1 MFLVNSRQPHFT
13 ATLLSSRREVY
24 HHKGHAFSRS
34 YGIILQSSLTTINS
48 SALGY
53 SPYPPV
59 SVWGTDAKYSPRET
73 FLGSM
78 GSTSN
83 DASEDLSPHHT
94 SVLRSPVFILGDPP
108 TCFDRDVQNPA
119 GVYTLLRPSSL
130 QQIQGGTGILTC
142 FPSTTPFG
150 LALGSD

>member
-24 HHKGHAFSRS
+24 HLKGHAFSRS
-34 YGIILQSSLTTINS
+34 YGIILQSSLTTVLS

-53 SPYPPV
+53 SPHPPV
-59 SVWGTDAKYSPRET
+59 SVWGTDNPNSQREA

-94 SVLRSPVFILGDPP
+94 LALTGPRLILGALP
-108 TCFDRDVQNPA
+108 TCFDQDIQNLAGTIPFSVPPRFNNYKVVQE
-119 GVYTLLRPSSL
+119 Y
-130 QQIQGGTGILTC
+130 
-142 FPSTTPFG
+142 
-150 LALGSD
+150 